1 MRSDLWRFQA
11 AALEELEKEG
21 YAVPV
26 CVTDVGQALP
36 GFSMATLLLSHRPD
50 SDVSV
55 AHVSQVDG
63 RKQAPAFLSLLRGEN
78 AEVEQRPCECS
89 SNLYRPVII

>member
-11 AALEELEKEG
+11 AALEELDKEG

-36 GFSMATLLLSHRPD
+36 GFSIATLLLSLIDPIPMSAWRTFRKWTVENKLLLSFHYYAVRMQKW
-50 SDVSV
+50 SSAYASV
-55 AHVSQVDG
+55 VRTSTD
-63 RKQAPAFLSLLRGEN
+63 L
-78 AEVEQRPCECS
+78 
-89 SNLYRPVII
+89 